1 MTALLPLTKIIF
13 DIPVF
18 VIIRNCKIQLK
29 KELFR
34 LAIGSF
40 SQFSTKT
47 ISSYYVFVKIA
58 IKKNV
63 DSCCYSKRIII
74 INSSFR
80 LQ

>member
-29 KELFR
+29 KRIVPVGDWEFF
-34 LAIGSF
+34 AIF
-40 SQFSTKT
+40 YKNHFV
-47 ISSYYVFVKIA
+47 ILFVKIA